1 MSRTYKATG
10 INLKS
15 LALGECDRLVTIL
28 TAEYGLVQ
36 AVAPGARKPKSS
48 LRGRIEPFV
57 VNELLLVK
65 GRSLDKI
72 IQAETLESYP
82 RLSQDL
88 GKLATSQYWAEMVL
102 AVGLSDQPQAELLEL
117 LKLHLQRLDQLPNH
131 PPSHSSDFAAVSL
144 LCSLTQGVFH
154 LLTLA
159 GLAPQVQGH
168 LTPGER
174 VGFSFEVGGVVPLS
188 GPPHPASTYCVE
200 YDLITPPPMNTFLG
214 AQELTLLQHLAQIE
228 PCNPHNLNALNKAL
242 WLKIEQTLRN
252 YTQYHLGKPIRSA
265 ALVDTLFT
273 VDF

>member
-15 LALGECDRLVTIL
+15 LPLGESDRLVTIL

-36 AVAPGARKPKSS
+36 AVAPGSRKPKSS

-82 RLSQDL
+82 RLCQDL

-117 LKLHLQRLDQLPNH
+117 LKLHLQRLDQLPH
-131 PPSHSSDFAAVSL
+131 DVPSHSSDFAAVSL

-159 GLAPQVQGH
+159 GLAPQVHVQ

-188 GPPHPASTYCVE
+188 GPPHPASTHCPE

-228 PCNPHNLNALNKAL
+228 PCNPHTLNALNKAL

-252 YTQYHLGKPIRSA
+252 YTQYHLGKPIQSA
-265 ALVDTLFT
+265 ALVDTLFI